1 MADHDPKTTPPS
13 DDNPT
18 PTGST
23 EYTKEIGDMIC
34 VQLAEGESLRSI
46 CSEPGMPNADAVRCW
61 ILHHPEFRHSYA
73 FARQFQAHCI
83 ADETI
88 ELADE
93 MSTEWIEKV
102 RANGRVVR
110 APDRKNLPRSRLRIG
125 VRQWVADRLLA
136 RARQLRAGFLRS
148 GA

>member
-1 MADHDPKTTPPS
+1 
-13 DDNPT
+13 
-18 PTGST
+18 
-23 EYTKEIGDMIC
+23 
-34 VQLAEGESLRSI
+34 
-46 CSEPGMPNADAVRCW
+46 MPNADAVRCW

-125 VRQWVADRLLA
+125 VRQWVAHRLLRALASCAPASYVPMPKTTA
-136 RARQLRAGFLRS
+136 RPGHNGS
-148 GA
+148 